1 MPHREVVLSE
11 SSRKSSIRVTDRR
24 LFTPD
29 GDVREEIEE
38 EIEARERA
46 TPEAT
51 EKKPAGGSPP
61 KASSERPTP
70 SPEPPGGAVG
80 EAPREGEEPTL
91 FMALLDN
98 FVVNA
103 YAAMGMVGG
112 PYQQAEPDY
121 RAARQMIDILE
132 MLETKTKGNLEPA
145 EERYLRTHLGDLKL
159 AFVRKNKS
167 I

>member
-1 MPHREVVLSE
+1 MSE

-46 TPEAT
+46 TPETT
-51 EKKPAGGSPP
+51 EKRPAGNSPP
-61 KASSERPTP
+61 EASSQRTPP
-70 SPEPPGGAVG
+70 SPEPPGRGAG
-80 EAPREGEEPTL
+80 DAPREAGEEEPTL

-112 PYQQAEPDY
+112 PYQQGEPDY

-132 MLETKTKGNLEPA
+132 MLEKKTKGNLEPA

>member
-1 MPHREVVLSE
+1 MSE

-38 EIEARERA
+38 EIEARERE

-51 EKKPAGGSPP
+51 VKKPTPP
-61 KASSERPTP
+61 EASSERPTP
-70 SPEPPGGAVG
+70 GPEAPGRGAG
-80 EAPREGEEPTL
+80 EAPREAAEEPTL

-112 PYQQAEPDY
+112 PYQQSEPDY

-132 MLETKTKGNLEPA
+132 MLEKKTKGNLEPA
-145 EERYLRTHLGDLKL
+145 EEKYLRTHLGDLKL